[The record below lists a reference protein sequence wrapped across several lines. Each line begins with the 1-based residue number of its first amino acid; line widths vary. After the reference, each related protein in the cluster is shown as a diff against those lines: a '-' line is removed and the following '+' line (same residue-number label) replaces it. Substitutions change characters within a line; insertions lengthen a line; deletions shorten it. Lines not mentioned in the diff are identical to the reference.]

1 MRAIRTVDPQS
12 GITTV
17 REITLISTAGVTF
30 NEYEE
35 LPEANHDVS
44 NMGNQLT
51 EAIYDTRKVLS
62 EGNALNYQLM
72 LNLAKEISS
81 FSDAQALSREK
92 ASALSAE
99 VALGGINAQLKADED
114 RGTLQTTAI
123 DNLTN
128 EIRRL
133 GEKSESNANLVST
146 AIDNAAIVDNDSAE
160 NIANKVNDFAVQN
173 HTDVD
178 NLRETVRG
186 VMDSRAIDSMTVT
199 LDGETMTVNQAFT
212 EIFSLLNE
220 IKSKL
225 DTTDDGESVDTEPS
239 NV

>member
-35 LPEANHDVS
+35 LPEVNHDVS

-72 LNLAKEISS
+72 LNLAKEINS
-81 FSDAQALSREK
+81 FSDAQTLSREK

-99 VALGGINAQLKADED
+99 VALSSINAQLKSDED
-114 RGTLQTTAI
+114 RGNLQTTAL
-123 DNLTN
+123 DNLTS

-133 GEKSESNANLVST
+133 GEKSELNANLVSS
-146 AIDNAAIVDNDSAE
+146 AIDNAAIMDNEAAE
-160 NIANKVNDFAVQN
+160 NIANKVNDFSVQN

-178 NLRETVRG
+178 NLRETVG
-186 VMDSRAIDSMTVT
+186 EVMDSRAIDSMTVT

-220 IKSKL
+220 IKSRL
-225 DTTDDGESVDTEPS
+225 DS
-239 NV
+239 

>member
-123 DNLTN
+123 DNLAN

-220 IKSKL
+220 IKSRL
-225 DTTDDGESVDTEPS
+225 DSE
-239 NV
+239 